1 MEQNTKEIEEIT
13 FGIYSEEE
21 LLKMSVCEINN
32 PKLCNSEKGNTY
44 GTVYDPRLGTIEN
57 GRLCATCD
65 SSLWQCTGHFGHIKL
80 NEPIIHPLFYKQVVS
95 FLKCFCTKCYKLLIT
110 EDQILL
116 NSFNRYRG
124 IKKFNKILEKLDKI
138 DMCIHC
144 SHPQPD
150 IKYTSSDNLISMVYK
165 DKDAGKISI
174 VLQVHEIKKI
184 FDNISIKD
192 VTLLGFNPDLMQPK
206 NLIITVFPVIPIA
219 ARPYVSTD
227 GNICDDDLTIQLVEI
242 IKANNHLSP
251 TEEINETKKQKH
263 LQSLKFRIATF
274 YNNSCLA
281 PDTPVLLWN
290 GKTKRADEIKVMDK
304 LVGDDGLVRNV
315 IYVCSGQ
322 DDMFEVI
329 QEDGETYVVNK
340 EHYLTLRFPEH
351 KKIKFDENGFFE
363 IKWFSNNKKKIES
376 KIFYCEKTKK
386 HAFELVQ
393 EFARLI
399 DDNNIFDIKVK
410 DYIKFSDE
418 MKSSFYGLKLNTT
431 IQWENKRA
439 SIDPYLLGLWLAD
452 DNENGLGFTTNKPYV
467 MSYWKLWVDT
477 HYSKIE
483 ENPNFLKSGT
493 DKFLII
499 GDSLQNSLNSY
510 QLLKNKHIPDDYL
523 YTDNITRMHL
533 LSGIIDV
540 CGCSYNKKYISI
552 TFGEKK
558 ERLLKDI
565 NFLAQSLGYKT
576 KLKEVFRTLNN
587 QEYRGYK
594 LNISGNINEIP
605 LRIPLTLLDSENET
619 RIKIN
624 YLGKNSYNGFH
635 IDGNNRFVL
644 GDFTVTHNSGK
655 AKHST
660 SSRAIKGIKERLTGK
675 EGLIRTNLLG
685 KRCDQSGRT
694 VIGPDPTLKMGQL
707 AVPPQMASNLT
718 IPVQVT
724 NFNYHFLS
732 QLVNDGKVNYVL
744 KNNGE
749 TRINLENALF
759 YKGTPLNHG
768 DVIIRDGK
776 EIIVNNGKEMLQKG
790 DQLKRNGVLL
800 SDVKYPEKRF
810 YKLSIGDV
818 CERQLM
824 DGDIVLL
831 NRQPTLHEGSMMAQE
846 VVIRTGKTLRFNLS
860 INKSFNADFD
870 GDEMNIHVPC
880 STESE
885 AELRLLSA
893 SKYKIISAQNSKPS
907 MCIVQDS
914 LLGAYIMTL
923 HNTPIKKEQ
932 FFNIALSSGISLEKI
947 TKKMNMIRKVMKAKG
962 KKAQCFH
969 GKGLVSLILPNDLI
983 YEKKNNINPDEPIV
997 KIYRGVLYEGTLDKN
1012 TLGSV
1017 HNSLIHRIHKEF
1029 GPDETTI
1036 FIDGIQFITNN
1047 WLLHHSF
1054 SVGLGDCMVSGEDK
1068 VQEIN
1073 DVISKCYIEAEGI
1086 KSTTHNPIIR
1096 EVRITGALSK
1106 AKDMGLKIAKD
1117 ALHKN
1122 NNFLSTVKS
1131 GSKGDFFN
1139 IAQITGLLGQQS
1151 LSGNR
1156 VIPTL
1161 NNGTRTL
1168 PHYSFDNLNMAEEYE
1183 SKGFI
1188 DSSFIKGLN
1197 PKQYYFHSMS
1207 GRESTCDTAM
1217 NTATSGYIQ
1226 RRIIKLIEDIKI
1238 QYDGSVRDCCG
1249 SIYQWAYGENFL
1261 DPKALVKVGKE
1272 LEFCD
1277 VQNIVNK
1284 LNLKFELKSKI

>member
-1 MEQNTKEIEEIT
+1 MEQDTKEIEEIT

-21 LLKMSVCEINN
+21 LIKMSVCEITN
-32 PKLCNSEKGNTY
+32 PKLCNSDKGNTY

-65 SSLWQCTGHFGHIKL
+65 NSLWQCTGHFGHIKL
-80 NEPIIHPLFYKQVVS
+80 NEPIIHPLYYKQVVN
-95 FLKCFCTKCYKLLIT
+95 FLKCFCTKCFKLLIT

-116 NSFNRYRG
+116 NSFNRFKG
-124 IKKFNKILEKLDKI
+124 IKKFVKILEKLEKI

-150 IKYTSSDNLISMVYK
+150 IKYTGSDNLISMVYK

-184 FDNISIKD
+184 FENISISD
-192 VTLLGFNPDLMQPK
+192 VILLGFNPNLMQPK

-251 TEEINETKKQKH
+251 TEDITETKKQKH

-281 PDTPVLLWN
+281 PDTPVLMWN
-290 GKTKRADEIKVMDK
+290 GSVKRADQIVYGDQ
-304 LVGDDGLVRNV
+304 LVGDDGKLRNV
-315 IYVCSGQ
+315 LYTCAGQ
-322 DDMFEVI
+322 DDMYEII
-329 QEDGETYVVNK
+329 QEKGEKYIVNK
-340 EHYLTLRFPEH
+340 EHYLTCQFVEH
-351 KKIKFDENGFFE
+351 KTIFLENGLYSFT
-363 IKWFSNNKKKIES
+363 WFDSRKNVIES
-376 KIFYCEKTKK
+376 LIEKTLDIIIDFSKT
-386 HAFELVQ
+386 
-393 EFARLI
+393 I
-399 DDNNIFDIKVK
+399 DDNNVFDIKVK
-410 DYIKFSDE
+410 DFLHIPESMRSKFIGIKLQNPISW
-418 MKSSFYGLKLNTT
+418 KYKHIT
-431 IQWENKRA
+431 
-439 SIDPYLLGLWLAD
+439 IDPYLLGLWLGD
-452 DNENGLGFTTNKPYV
+452 ENNDGMGFTTNNPILI
-467 MSYWKLWVDT
+467 SYWKEWFDYTQNLKLKILKFANDQYFIGYILKEKLEQ
-477 HYSKIE
+477 YS
-483 ENPNFLKSGT
+483 
-493 DKFLII
+493 
-499 GDSLQNSLNSY
+499 
-510 QLLKNKHIPDDYL
+510 LLERKHIPSNYMYSDFL
-523 YTDNITRMHL
+523 TRSQL
-533 LSGIIDV
+533 LAGIIDTIGYMSKDNESIIITLCETKETLV
-540 CGCSYNKKYISI
+540 NDICFVSKTLGFNCIKKEIYKTMNGTKYRGFNISI
-552 TFGEKK
+552 
-558 ERLLKDI
+558 
-565 NFLAQSLGYKT
+565 
-576 KLKEVFRTLNN
+576 
-587 QEYRGYK
+587 
-594 LNISGNINEIP
+594 SGLMNKIP
-605 LRIPLTLLDSENET
+605 LKITKNFVET
-619 RIKIN
+619 TNDTRFSIN
-624 YLGKNSYNGFH
+624 YIGKSFYNGFGVDSNH
-635 IDGNNRFVL
+635 RFIL
-644 GDFTVTHNSGK
+644 GDFTITHNSGK

-707 AVPPQMASNLT
+707 AVPPQMATNLT

-724 NFNYHFLS
+724 NFNYHYLS
-732 QLVNDGKVNYVL
+732 KLVDDGKVNYIL
-744 KNNGE
+744 KNNGQ

-759 YKGTPLNHG
+759 FKGTPLNHG
-768 DVIIRDGK
+768 DVIIRDGV
-776 EIIVNNGKEMLQKG
+776 ELIVNNGKDMLKLG
-790 DQLKRNGVLL
+790 DQLKRNGVVLP
-800 SDVKYPEKRF
+800 DVKYPEKRH
-810 YKLSIGDV
+810 YKLMIGDI

-846 VVIRTGKTLRFNLS
+846 IVIREGKTLRFNLS

-880 STESE
+880 SPESE

-914 LLGAYIMTL
+914 LLGAYKMTIEA
-923 HNTPIKKEQ
+923 TPMRKEI
-932 FFNIALSSGISLEKI
+932 FFNIALTSGLSIAKI
-947 TKKMNMIRKVMKAKG
+947 QNKMNVIRKIMKVKG
-962 KKAQCFH
+962 KKAQCYN
-969 GKGLVSLILPNDLI
+969 GKGLISLILPNDLI
-983 YEKKNNINPDEPIV
+983 YEKKNNVNPDEPVV
-997 KIYRGVLYEGTLDKN
+997 KIYRGVLYEGTLDKS

-1029 GPDETTI
+1029 GPDETSS

-1047 WLLHHSF
+1047 WLLVYGF
-1054 SVGLGDCMVSGEDK
+1054 SIGLGDCMVSGEDK

-1086 KSTTHNPIIR
+1086 KNTTYNPIIR

-1117 ALHKN
+1117 ALHVN

-1151 LSGNR
+1151 LAGNR
-1156 VIPTL
+1156 VTPTL
-1161 NNGTRTL
+1161 NNGKRTL
-1168 PHYSFDNLNMAEEYE
+1168 PHYSFNDLSIAEEYE

-1249 SIYQWAYGENFL
+1249 SIYQWAYGEDFI

-1277 VQNIVNK
+1277 VTNIVNK
-1284 LNLKFELKSKI
+1284 LNLKFELKFKV